1 MFPHTIPGHTCI
13 TALVLF
19 LLIFGVTVPG
29 CLQQTPASAPP
40 GKESATPSP
49 IQTRY
54 APGDIPRLSADA
66 EQKANASFNA
76 IAALPPAA
84 RTFDNTV
91 LAYDSAM
98 TSYTDALYPLILMGY
113 VYPDPQ
119 VAAEG
124 MAAEASAT
132 IFLNDVTT
140 RRGLYDAL
148 SGQVPRKPA
157 ESRLYNVTI
166 RQFEKNGL
174 SLPEDRLVKVR
185 EMKTELSGLE
195 SQFSANLNNDNTTLV
210 FTEADLAGI
219 PSDSLATFEK
229 TPEGAYRVTM
239 KSPDYSAVMK
249 NADRSRTRETMYKA
263 YNNRQAEENT
273 RLLEQAILLRQSIA
287 RELGYPTWADYRIS
301 GRMAGNASRVMA
313 FLTSVKG
320 PVQEKNRAADAEL
333 LAIKKELDP
342 SATALDPWDV
352 TYLQQKLILSK
363 YSYDQNEVRE
373 YYPVDR
379 VLDGMFTIFSNLY
392 GIGFEEVNDTPA
404 WSVDVRLYRIR
415 NLSDGATLGYLYL
428 DLYPRDGKYS
438 HFATFPVTNER
449 ITDGVRSVPVTAI
462 VGNFPA
468 PSGDRPGLLSM
479 YDIETLFHESGHALH
494 YLLTTAPYGTLS
506 GFNTELDFVETP
518 SQAMEEWV
526 WDPEMLTSLSGH
538 YTNASRKIPDDLRDR
553 VIAAR
558 DVDAASTYGRIMA
571 NSMEDM
577 EYHTADGPVDTRQV
591 SARIYEEM
599 TGIPQPPEI
608 HQPASFGHIMGQYDA
623 GYYGYLWSKV
633 YALEVAEAFRQDGM
647 MNRTRGMQYRAEI
660 LSQGNMEDGMTLLKN
675 FLGTEPGTGAF
686 NKRLGIRQ

>member
-210 FTEADLAGI
+210 FTK
-219 PSDSLATFEK
+219 P
-229 TPEGAYRVTM
+229 
-239 KSPDYSAVMK
+239 
-249 NADRSRTRETMYKA
+249 
-263 YNNRQAEENT
+263 
-273 RLLEQAILLRQSIA
+273 
-287 RELGYPTWADYRIS
+287 
-301 GRMAGNASRVMA
+301 
-313 FLTSVKG
+313 
-320 PVQEKNRAADAEL
+320 
-333 LAIKKELDP
+333 
-342 SATALDPWDV
+342 
-352 TYLQQKLILSK
+352 
-363 YSYDQNEVRE
+363 
-373 YYPVDR
+373 
-379 VLDGMFTIFSNLY
+379 
-392 GIGFEEVNDTPA
+392 
-404 WSVDVRLYRIR
+404 
-415 NLSDGATLGYLYL
+415 
-428 DLYPRDGKYS
+428 
-438 HFATFPVTNER
+438 
-449 ITDGVRSVPVTAI
+449 
-462 VGNFPA
+462 
-468 PSGDRPGLLSM
+468 
-479 YDIETLFHESGHALH
+479 
-494 YLLTTAPYGTLS
+494 
-506 GFNTELDFVETP
+506 
-518 SQAMEEWV
+518 
-526 WDPEMLTSLSGH
+526 
-538 YTNASRKIPDDLRDR
+538 DLRGSR
-553 VIAAR
+553 PIPFPSSKR
-558 DVDAASTYGRIMA
+558 HRR
-571 NSMEDM
+571 
-577 EYHTADGPVDTRQV
+577 GP
-591 SARIYEEM
+591 
-599 TGIPQPPEI
+599 TG
-608 HQPASFGHIMGQYDA
+608 S
-623 GYYGYLWSKV
+623 
-633 YALEVAEAFRQDGM
+633 R
-647 MNRTRGMQYRAEI
+647 
-660 LSQGNMEDGMTLLKN
+660 
-675 FLGTEPGTGAF
+675 
-686 NKRLGIRQ
+686 